1 MPDLDDA
8 ARAVDILDLELGD
21 LRGPQSWPHRQS
33 RQRRPSLQAR
43 HCLGELHDFVGT
55 EHQRQLAGLTSVGD
69 AFWDNR
75 FAKRDV
81 VEKPQCTNDLV
92 QGWP

>member
-1 MPDLDDA
+1 MTP
-8 ARAVDILDLELGD
+8 RALSISSTLSLA
-21 LRGPQSWPHRQS
+21 
-33 RQRRPSLQAR
+33 SLQAR